1 MSSRCV
7 AWHSSKYWREKRER
21 ERETIQCLSHK
32 GPNRYGAIWFNAGT
46 FSWVGESMKGWCWL
60 RAFWRHACLA
70 LAEYSPGNADTG
82 NQAQEIHV
90 DCRYQCC
97 SAGIDAFRL
106 GRFGFDFDPGE
117 LHACCKLAICPQ
129 HFAVVTNAHKR
140 FGSALLRRSQ
150 FDGSFW
156 YHASCCV

>member
-1 MSSRCV
+1 MNAGCILLLLGFLTPRCYCRLRTNV
-7 AWHSSKYWREKRER
+7 FQMCGMAFFKVLERKKRER

-32 GPNRYGAIWFNAGT
+32 GPNRYGAILFNAGT

-70 LAEYSPGNADTG
+70 LAEYSPDNADTR

-90 DCRYQCC
+90 DCRCQCC

-106 GRFGFDFDPGE
+106 GRFGFEFWPRYCNMNCMHVVSQ
-117 LHACCKLAICPQ
+117 L
-129 HFAVVTNAHKR
+129 FAHNI
-140 FGSALLRRSQ
+140 SL
-150 FDGSFW
+150 
-156 YHASCCV
+156 